1 MKAKTVYAAMSADLL
16 HQGHLN
22 IIKKGAEYGELTL
35 GVLSDKAISSYKRL
49 PYQKFEIRKQI
60 MESIKGE
67 EEIKINKF
75 KSKEEE
81 FKNKEK
87 QILAKKNLIT
97 KEEITKELK
106 LLQINFQKYRKD
118 KLKEVDELKVKRNK
132 NIINFLNQINPI
144 IEKYM
149 EDNSIT
155 MLLDKKNIFIA
166 NKNSDI
172 TLILIELIDNKIK
185 SIDIN

>member
-1 MKAKTVYAAMSADLL
+1 MKNISLFFVLFVFISINYAKAENKVSYIDIDYLLSNTVAGKSL
-16 HQGHLN
+16 
-22 IIKKGAEYGELTL
+22 
-35 GVLSDKAISSYKRL
+35 
-49 PYQKFEIRKQI
+49 

-87 QILAKKNLIT
+87 QILAKKNLVT

-155 MLLDKKNIFIA
+155 MLLDKKNVFIA